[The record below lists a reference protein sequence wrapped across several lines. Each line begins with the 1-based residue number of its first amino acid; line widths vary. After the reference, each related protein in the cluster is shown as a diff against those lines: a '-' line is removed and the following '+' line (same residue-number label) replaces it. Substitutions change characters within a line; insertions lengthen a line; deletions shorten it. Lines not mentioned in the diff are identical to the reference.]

1 MCPDIW
7 MHIVTA
13 RCQECEAMLD
23 YCGNHA
29 EDCPAVAIARLS
41 VACKVTGDMR
51 NQTEVLAHA
60 QAYKERKDQ
69 FVVADSDDNAAPT
82 GAEEEL
88 RTMLLDP
95 RTSGTRELHNA
106 WLIVQR
112 EQAEAS
118 GMF

>member
-1 MCPDIW
+1 MYVPVHLQRDELWEYGCD
-7 MHIVTA
+7 
-13 RCQECEAMLD
+13 
-23 YCGNHA
+23 HA
-29 EDCPAVAIARLS
+29 DDCPAIAIARLS
-41 VACKVTGDMR
+41 AACKVTGDMR

-69 FVVADSDDNAAPT
+69 FVVADSDDDAAPT